1 MEQKGVTYIDIH
13 THNPRPGVTSPVM
26 RGVHPWDAATLYE
39 FPDLSDAEIVG
50 ETGLDGACGVDMEAQ
65 RGLFNL
71 HLAEAQ
77 RVNKPVVLHVVRS
90 FEEVMNTLSKY
101 KIESVVFH
109 GFIGSVEQAKRATNR
124 GYYLS
129 FGKRSLRSSKSCRAL
144 EQTPIDRLFCET
156 DDDPETSIAEIYE
169 KVANLRNIS
178 VEELARQIVENYKR
192 VIHKR

>member
-13 THNPRPGVTSPVM
+13 THNPRSGVVSPTM
-26 RGVHPWDAATLYE
+26 RGVHPWDAE
-39 FPDLSDAEIVG
+39 HIFEVPDLSDTDIIGEI
-50 ETGLDGACGVDMEAQ
+50 GLDKACGVDMEAQ
-65 RGLFNL
+65 RRLFEL
-71 HLAEAQ
+71 HLAEAE
-77 RVNKPVVLHVVRS
+77 RVQKPIVLHVVKA
-90 FEEVMNTLSKY
+90 FEEVMNIVSKY

-109 GFIGSVEQAKRATNR
+109 GFIGSTEQAKRATDR

-129 FGKRSLRSSKSCRAL
+129 FGERSLRSSKSCRAL

-192 VIHKR
+192 VIHKI